1 MGDAQKKTYANALLS
16 CSLDSQGLSGCPLAF
31 GEVGIKERIKG
42 ILSYKKPTLW
52 IVAAAAIAC
61 IVTAVCFLTDPAE
74 SKNSDNLYGA
84 RYTVA
89 EVLYDAP

>member
-1 MGDAQKKTYANALLS
+1 TYAKALLS

-42 ILSYKKPTLW
+42 ILSYKKPALW

-61 IVTAVCFLTDPAE
+61 IVTAVCFLTAPAE
-74 SKNSDNLYGA
+74 SKNSDN
-84 RYTVA
+84 
-89 EVLYDAP
+89 